1 MDITMLDDEIDVT
14 TIVLELGRSGYQ
26 ATFIDKKIIDAIEK
40 ENKKREKLKKLKTIL
55 CEIRET
61 GLISEGLMVKELIQN
76 SYQNGKVIESR
87 TLGFFMTEPPKQLY
101 NV

>member
-1 MDITMLDDEIDVT
+1 MDIEMLDDEIDVT
-14 TIVLELGRSGYQ
+14 KIALELGRSGYQ

-40 ENKKREKLKKLKTIL
+40 ENKKREKFKKFKTIL

-76 SYQNGKVIESR
+76 FYKDGKIIDSK
-87 TLGFFMTEPPKQLY
+87 TLGFFTTEPPKQLY
-101 NV
+101 NI

>member
-1 MDITMLDDEIDVT
+1 MDIAMLDDEIDVT
-14 TIVLELGRSGYQ
+14 TIALELGRSGYQ

-61 GLISEGLMVKELIQN
+61 GLISEELMVKELIQN
-76 SYQNGKVIESR
+76 SYQNGEVIESR
-87 TLGFFMTEPPKQLY
+87 TLGFFMTKPQKQLY

>member
-14 TIVLELGRSGYQ
+14 TIALELGRSGYQ
-26 ATFIDKKIIDAIEK
+26 ATFIEKKIIDAIEK
-40 ENKKREKLKKLKTIL
+40 ENKKREKLKKIKTIL

-61 GLISEGLMVKELIQN
+61 GLISEGLMVKELIKN
-76 SYQNGKVIESR
+76 FYKDGKIIDSK
-87 TLGFFMTEPPKQLY
+87 TLGFFTTEPPKQLY